1 MHFTKMQGC
10 GNDYV
15 VLDGRSISGMGE
27 ERGELA
33 KALCDRHYGIGA
45 DGLLILQEGRRA
57 RLEMEMYNPDGSRA
71 EMCGNGIRCAGK
83 YFWEHGWT
91 TERRFLVECMER
103 LVTVEYLKGE
113 GRQAQL
119 SADVGQAWFEA
130 VKIEEENKQNV
141 AEKKRANGMLVK
153 ETQWEILRGRRD
165 IKERTVQGWRLYH
178 VSMGN
183 PHAIVLLE
191 EGEAWPTQT
200 AESLWERGEE
210 WPTQTAGPL
219 LERAEEF
226 PEGTNVEF
234 VKVKDRK
241 RIELRVW
248 ERGVGETLACGTGA
262 CAAAAVCMQ
271 KDLTDEKIT
280 VTLLGG
286 ELLVQRHPSTG
297 RLTLTGP
304 AETVFEGEI

>member
-15 VLDGRSISGMGE
+15 VLDARCFFPKE
-27 ERGELA
+27 CERGELA
-33 KALCDRHYGIGA
+33 KRLCDRHYGIGA

-83 YFWEHGWT
+83 YFWEQGWSK
-91 TERRFLVECMER
+91 ERRFLIECMGK

-113 GRQAQL
+113 GDRAWL
-119 SADVGQAWFEA
+119 SADMGQAWFEA
-130 VKIEEENKQNV
+130 VKTQNDNSLNMMDK
-141 AEKKRANGMLVK
+141 AGGIA
-153 ETQWEILRGRRD
+153 RD
-165 IKERTVQGWRLYH
+165 IKEPQWEMLRMHKDIGERMVQGWRIYC

-183 PHAIVLLE
+183 PHAVVLLE
-191 EGEAWPTQT
+191 K
-200 AESLWERGEE
+200 GEE

-234 VKVKDRK
+234 VRVMDRGH
-241 RIELRVW
+241 IMMRVW

-271 KDLTDEKIT
+271 KGLTDEKIT

-297 RLTLTGP
+297 RLLLTGP
-304 AETVFEGEI
+304 SVTVFEGEI

>member
-15 VLDGRSISGMGE
+15 VLDGRSISAMGG

-33 KALCDRHYGIGA
+33 KKLCNRHYGIGS

-83 YFWEHGWT
+83 YFWEQGWT
-91 TERRFLVECMER
+91 AEKRFLVECMER

-113 GRQAQL
+113 GRLARL
-119 SADVGQAWFEA
+119 SADMGQAWFE
-130 VKIEEENKQNV
+130 
-141 AEKKRANGMLVK
+141 EKM
-153 ETQWEILRGRRD
+153 
-165 IKERTVQGWRLYH
+165 VQGWKLYR

-183 PHAIVLLE
+183 PHAVVLLE
-191 EGEAWPTQT
+191 EGDD
-200 AESLWERGEE
+200 

-234 VKVKDRK
+234 VNVKDREH
-241 RIELRVW
+241 IEMRVW

-271 KDLTDEKIT
+271 KGLTDEEIT

-297 RLTLTGP
+297 RLILTGP
-304 AETVFEGEI
+304 AETVFEGEV

>member
-15 VLDGRSISGMGE
+15 VLEARNLSAVEG

-33 KALCDRHYGIGA
+33 KKLCDRHYGIGS

-83 YFWEHGWT
+83 YFWEQGWT
-91 TERRFLVECMER
+91 AEKRFLVECMER

-113 GRQAQL
+113 GRLAQL
-119 SADVGQAWFEA
+119 SADMGQAWFE
-130 VKIEEENKQNV
+130 
-141 AEKKRANGMLVK
+141 EKM
-153 ETQWEILRGRRD
+153 
-165 IKERTVQGWRLYH
+165 VQGWKLYR

-183 PHAIVLLE
+183 PHAVVLLE
-191 EGEAWPTQT
+191 DGEDWPT
-200 AESLWERGEE
+200 L
-210 WPTQTAGPL
+210 TAGPL
-219 LERAEEF
+219 LERAKEF

-234 VKVKDRK
+234 VRVKDREH
-241 RIELRVW
+241 IEMRVW
-248 ERGVGETLACGTGA
+248 ERGAGETLACGTGA
-262 CAAAAVCMQ
+262 CAAAAVCIQ
-271 KDLTDEKIT
+271 KGLTDEKIT

-297 RLTLTGP
+297 HLTLTGP
-304 AETVFEGEI
+304 AETVFEGDI